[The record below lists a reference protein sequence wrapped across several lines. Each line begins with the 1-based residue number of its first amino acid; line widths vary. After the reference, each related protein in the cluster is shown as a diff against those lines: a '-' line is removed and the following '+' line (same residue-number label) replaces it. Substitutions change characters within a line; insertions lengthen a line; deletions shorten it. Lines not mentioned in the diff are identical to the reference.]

1 MAMAACDDKRRRA
14 AVQERTCS
22 ETRPWLRWSSRF
34 SVPGDCS
41 SWLGTLKRELQPQ
54 AHSCTRR
61 AVTLLEVLLVLAVLA
76 MLAAAVWPSL
86 DRSLADQ
93 RMRDA
98 ADMIRAQWAQA
109 QVRAVATGEQQR
121 FRIEP
126 DGRRYWIES
135 ARCAGDAAW
144 AAPVASAAALPS
156 GQPSPDQRLLPD
168 GVTFGDLDVEPPSQ
182 SDVSWPGNG
191 HAGGTVPGMDNLYAD
206 DGIMF
211 YPDGTCSSARLT
223 LRNGYDRCLTI
234 SLRGL
239 TAVAT
244 VGDVLPVEDAVP

>member
-1 MAMAACDDKRRRA
+1 MAACDDKR
-14 AVQERTCS
+14 
-22 ETRPWLRWSSRF
+22 
-34 SVPGDCS
+34 
-41 SWLGTLKRELQPQ
+41 
-54 AHSCTRR
+54 HR

-76 MLAAAVWPSL
+76 MLAAVAWPSL

-93 RMRDA
+93 RLRHA

-121 FRIEP
+121 FHMEP
-126 DGRRYWIES
+126 GGRRYWIEP
-135 ARCAGDAAW
+135 AGRAGNGSW
-144 AAPVASAAALPS
+144 AAPAASTAPLPTV
-156 GQPSPDQRLLPD
+156 QPSPDPRLLPD

-182 SDVSWPGNG
+182 ANLSWPGDY
-191 HAGGTVPGMDNLYAD
+191 HAGGTLAGMETLHAD
-206 DGIMF
+206 EVIVF

-244 VGDVLPVEDAVP
+244 VGDVLPVEDTLP